1 MRSETW
7 FTADLHIGHKLVA
20 DKRGYP
26 DPAAHDETLALHWD
40 ATVAPADA
48 VWVLGDISGGGRGSQ
63 QRALDWLAARP
74 GIKHLVAGN
83 HDGVHPM
90 NPDAHKMMPDYLGVF
105 ASVQQSARRRLA
117 GRELLMSHF
126 PYLESRGGDDTH
138 SRFEQWRLPDL
149 GSWLVHGHLHSG
161 RQLAGHCIHVGL
173 DAWGLAPVSINK
185 IAVLIN
191 TAEALAKQ
199 ASSPNGT

>member
-20 DKRGYP
+20 EKRGHH
-26 DPAAHDETLALHWD
+26 DPGAHDDVLAMYWD
-40 ATVAPADA
+40 TTVAPADT

-90 NPDAHKMMPDYLGVF
+90 NPDAHKMMPAYLEVF

-117 GRELLMSHF
+117 GRDLLMSHF
-126 PYLESRGGDDTH
+126 PYRESRASDDTH

-149 GSWLVHGHLHSG
+149 GSWLLHGHIHSS
-161 RQLAGHCIHVGL
+161 RQLGDHCIHVGL

-185 IAVLIN
+185 IAVMVDA
-191 TAEALAKQ
+191 AEAAGQ
-199 ASSPNGT
+199 ASSADGT